1 MNDIE
6 SKLFEP
12 TFVQSCFTKTNISL
26 MDIHPVKP
34 WILFT
39 EKKSNGNVV
48 LYDYEEETIL
58 HQFFL
63 LSIYDSK
70 KQEINILK
78 MLEKSYNNITLP
90 EYDEQ
95 VRNKK
100 KKI

>member
-1 MNDIE
+1 
-6 SKLFEP
+6 
-12 TFVQSCFTKTNISL
+12 

-58 HQFFL
+58 HQFSL

-78 MLEKSYNNITLP
+78 MLEEL
-90 EYDEQ
+90 
-95 VRNKK
+95 
-100 KKI
+100 